1 MQANKKKLWILL
13 GALVVIVVIIV
24 IATSKSQKTANNN
37 QAGNTP
43 GQTNANGTP
52 VNPDGTPA
60 NPGANGTSTAG
71 TTATVTPISYVSK
84 QDLADAKAVVAGA
97 NLVTKDKTKVINDA
111 GAVVQNAGIPNTA
124 NTVHQTALIASPA
137 DLPAEV
143 VKIGI
148 STTGF
153 SPKSFTTKPNT
164 PLTLAFTATDSSP
177 HTIVFDSPVL
187 SAVGVGIGPGGT
199 RAVTFSAPAAGTYTF
214 RCGYPGHADRGEV
227 GTMIVK

>member
-24 IATSKSQKTANNN
+24 IATSKSQNTANNN

-43 GQTNANGTP
+43 GQTNADGTP
-52 VNPDGTPA
+52 VNPGGTPGT
-60 NPGANGTSTAG
+60 PGATGTSTAG
-71 TTATVTPISYVSK
+71 TTATVTPITYVSK
-84 QDLADAKAVVAGA
+84 QELSDAKAVVPGA
-97 NLVTKDKTKVINDA
+97 NLVTKDNSKVINDA
-111 GAVVQNAGIPNTA
+111 GAVVASAGVPNTA

-143 VKIGI
+143 IKIGI

-153 SPKSFTTKPNT
+153 NPKSFTTKPNA

-177 HTIVFDSPVL
+177 HTIVFDSPEL

-199 RAVTFSAPAAGTYTF
+199 RAVTFPAPKAGTYTF

-227 GTMIVK
+227 GTMIVR